1 MEPLTAKV
9 SEEMLAEL
17 TRCLVAEFDPER
29 IILFGSQAWGE
40 PNQDS
45 DVDLCVIVSES
56 DEREYLRMARAHHC
70 TANILFP
77 KDILVKTRAQVDRYK
92 DVPASFG
99 YQILIEGRVLYERR
113 EE

>member
-1 MEPLTAKV
+1 MEPLTAKI
-9 SEEMLAEL
+9 SEEALEEL

-40 PNQDS
+40 PNKDS

-56 DEREYLRMARAHHC
+56 DEREHLRMARAHHC
-70 TANILFP
+70 TAGIHFP
-77 KDILVKTRAQVDRYK
+77 KDILVKTRAQLDRYK
-92 DVPASFG
+92 DVPGSFG
-99 YQILIEGRVLYERR
+99 YQILTEGRVLYERR